1 MIHIAKGTT
10 INLPYLASALGAAKG
25 AGFDTDKILAQI
37 VAVFLGG
44 SAAQIP
50 AQLIQELADI
60 ITNFSKDPAGTMID
74 TALGAVIP
82 LGMAKGVGM
91 ILDMLGLPK
100 RRKFGKITIVWGI

>member
-1 MIHIAKGTT
+1 MIHIAKGRT

-25 AGFDTDKILAQI
+25 AGFDVDKIIAQI

-44 SAAQIP
+44 SAAAIP

-60 ITNFSKDPAGTMID
+60 ITNFGKDPTGTMVD
-74 TALGAVIP
+74 TMVGAVIP

-91 ILDMLGLPK
+91 VLDMLGLPK
-100 RRKFGKITIVWGI
+100 RRKFGNITIVWGL